1 MHPAPP
7 STNVCVPKLESRG
20 SCSPPQAI
28 PHSPPP
34 RLFLP
39 PPSDY
44 SSLLPQAIP
53 HSSPR
58 PSLTPPPGHPS
69 LLPHPPPQDHC
80 SLLPQIIPP
89 SSPRLSFTPPPDPSC
104 FPSEPHTKLARIQ
117 LTFLAFLATF
127 LTMKWRMMNSGKRC
141 CVSRETRMFP
151 YLMAA
156 FGGQYSSHFV
166 YEE

>member
-1 MHPAPP
+1 MFP
-7 STNVCVPKLESRG
+7 SPGYPSLL
-20 SCSPPQAI
+20 PQAI
-28 PHSPPP
+28 PHSSP
-34 RLFLP
+34 RLSLTP
-39 PPSDY
+39 PLGYP
-44 SSLLPQAIP
+44 SLLPQAIP

-58 PSLTPPPGHPS
+58 PSLTPPPPS
-69 LLPHPPPQDHC
+69 SQDHC
-80 SLLPQIIPP
+80 SLLPQTIPP